1 MARHPNQPAEP
12 GQRRPRTTGPAK
24 PNDAIVQRVARALGD
39 PELAGA
45 GTSIRVRPGD
55 WSPIEVSGALRAT
68 AGFFGIYLAYAVL
81 RLQELYP
88 VLNIARL
95 PMVLSALISLVV
107 VAGTPASGWKAIW
120 HTMPVFRWQ
129 VLLVV
134 LGVVTAPIGIW
145 MSGSLS
151 FFALHYAVALI
162 VFFSSVILL
171 RDRRSL
177 TTALTILLL
186 AGAVV
191 AGFSLS
197 SAATTFGGTD
207 RTAIGVTLDP
217 NDLAQ
222 LFVAMVPLSMYMA
235 QRRGA
240 RSLIWWIATGLLVVA
255 IVPTQ
260 SRGGILGIGVCAL
273 VLLSFGTSPFRR
285 FINVVGVCA
294 GAVGMVLAAK
304 GGGAEHLSSFSD
316 YSGGEGRIAIWKRG
330 IVWMTWRPWGFGLDN
345 FPLYFGWLN
354 GPERAAHNS
363 FVEIG
368 MELGVAG
375 LVAFTMVWVLLIR
388 GLLKQRK
395 HAIQVARTIPD
406 AQREALLA
414 TMMISS
420 IGGTIATGF
429 FLAKAYA
436 AITLFIQGL
445 GCAVLLGY
453 PYRNALIPSA
463 EQLPTTPQSRRT
475 RTFRHT

>member
-1 MARHPNQPAEP
+1 MHRPREPVALGRGEEDVLLHVVEVLVRQAGLLLGERRVRLHLGVRLERPEIVLEP
-12 GQRRPRTTGPAK
+12 GHECQQYADEASR
-24 PNDAIVQRVARALGD
+24 N
-39 PELAGA
+39 
-45 GTSIRVRPGD
+45 TS
-55 WSPIEVSGALRAT
+55 
-68 AGFFGIYLAYAVL
+68 VL
-81 RLQELYP
+81 LLQELYP

-294 GAVGMVLAAK
+294 GAVGMALAAK

-330 IVWMTWRPWGFGLDN
+330 IVWMTWRPWGSRPRQL
-345 FPLYFGWLN
+345 P
-354 GPERAAHNS
+354 
-363 FVEIG
+363 
-368 MELGVAG
+368 
-375 LVAFTMVWVLLIR
+375 
-388 GLLKQRK
+388 
-395 HAIQVARTIPD
+395 
-406 AQREALLA
+406 ALLR
-414 TMMISS
+414 
-420 IGGTIATGF
+420 
-429 FLAKAYA
+429 LA
-436 AITLFIQGL
+436 QW
-445 GCAVLLGY
+445 
-453 PYRNALIPSA
+453 P
-463 EQLPTTPQSRRT
+463 
-475 RTFRHT
+475 